1 MGFQRKSKIRKDP
14 RLGNGLKVHP
24 RWGRRKLWGPPN
36 IFGLTGRGRQILL
49 KEQGGT
55 EYFWTKRGSRPRKL
69 ARTRGRI
76 PQAGRTSEGRFSGGE
91 IF

>member
-1 MGFQRKSKIRKDP
+1 MVLKYIRDGAG
-14 RLGNGLKVHP
+14 GNYG
-24 RWGRRKLWGPPN
+24 GRQ
-36 IFGLTGRGRQILL
+36 IFLDQTGRGRQILL

-76 PQAGRTSEGRFSGGE
+76 PQPGLQAGLVEMKSFN
-91 IF
+91 

>member
-36 IFGLTGRGRQILL
+36 IFEPNR
-49 KEQGGT
+49 KEGVPERAGGT
-55 EYFWTKRGSRPRKL
+55 EHFWTKRGSRPRKL

>member
-1 MGFQRKSKIRKDP
+1 MYTRGETG
-14 RLGNGLKVHP
+14 GNYGS
-24 RWGRRKLWGPPN
+24 RQ
-36 IFGLTGRGRQILL
+36 IFLDQTGRGRQILL

-76 PQAGRTSEGRFSGGE
+76 PQAGCTSAGRFSGDE